1 MNFFSC
7 FFFLF
12 LNCCNEITIFQKY
25 YLVKIHNELK
35 IARNKIVA
43 KIGEKSPIIA
53 IRVSGNDRFIT
64 SSLLELF
71 TSNNFED
78 VVEAILFLV
87 YRSLRYFHLVR
98 RGCNR
103 YGPNRGN
110 NRDTYANYPNIEY
123 LFTEQPTLLRYH
135 ITKQDAR

>member
-43 KIGEKSPIIA
+43 KIGKSRLLSPFESVVMIA
-53 IRVSGNDRFIT
+53 S
-64 SSLLELF
+64 
-71 TSNNFED
+71 
-78 VVEAILFLV
+78 
-87 YRSLRYFHLVR
+87 
-98 RGCNR
+98 
-103 YGPNRGN
+103 
-110 NRDTYANYPNIEY
+110 
-123 LFTEQPTLLRYH
+123 
-135 ITKQDAR
+135 